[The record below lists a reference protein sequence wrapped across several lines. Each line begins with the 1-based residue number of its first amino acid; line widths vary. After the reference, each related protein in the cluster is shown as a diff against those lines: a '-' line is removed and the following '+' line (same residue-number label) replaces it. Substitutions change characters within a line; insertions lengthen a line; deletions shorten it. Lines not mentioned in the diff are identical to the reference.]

1 MIYEVSQ
8 RTIVRSRREK
18 QFVRV
23 VNMSSFAF
31 CGGASRWM
39 NRVYPLVDAEFR
51 MVSSRDFT
59 QNLEEITTS

>member
-31 CGGASRWM
+31 CGGGESLDESCLSPCR
-39 NRVYPLVDAEFR
+39 RGIPHGIVERFYPEP
-51 MVSSRDFT
+51 
-59 QNLEEITTS
+59 